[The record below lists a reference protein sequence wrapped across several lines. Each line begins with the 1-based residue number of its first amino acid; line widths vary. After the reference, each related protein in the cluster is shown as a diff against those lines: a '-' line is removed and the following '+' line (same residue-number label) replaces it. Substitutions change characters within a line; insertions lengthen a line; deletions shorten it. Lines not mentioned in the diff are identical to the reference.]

1 MIYGAHDAA
10 CDDGDD
16 SVVVTLAPSRVVV
29 NLDSQTA
36 LSCTSNLMCFLLNF
50 STFRSSCRKVV
61 PTPPLQNRIIDHQ
74 SSPQDYFTSKHE
86 NIGTYMKYLYTYV

>member
-10 CDDGDD
+10 CDDGDY

-36 LSCTSNLMCFLLNF
+36 LSCTSNLMYFLLNF

-61 PTPPLQNRIIDHQ
+61 PTPPFKIGSSIINHHPKTILLQ
-74 SSPQDYFTSKHE
+74 S
-86 NIGTYMKYLYTYV
+86 MKT